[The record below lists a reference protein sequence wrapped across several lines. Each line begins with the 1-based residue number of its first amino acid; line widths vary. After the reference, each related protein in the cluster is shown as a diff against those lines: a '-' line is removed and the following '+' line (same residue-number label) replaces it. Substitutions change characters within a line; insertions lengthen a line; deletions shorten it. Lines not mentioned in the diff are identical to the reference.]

1 MKICIVSSGWVPI
14 VPGKGVL
21 YGGGIESQVYGVA
34 KALTKLCDEV
44 HLITIVSEVSAVA
57 KISEGVLYHK
67 IVLPFKNPPSESTL
81 KLGYCDLLFAYESR
95 VKHNELDVDLV
106 HCNTKFPAVAALLN
120 RSNKPI
126 VFTAHN
132 WKLWEGFKP
141 EWKSPF
147 ARFAYVLDT
156 RLERYI
162 ATRSDRVLALSRAM
176 KRGIVES
183 TGISTESVDVVPNA
197 VDAGLFSPEDVE
209 RTSSILYV
217 GRITAEKGIDIL
229 VRAMPLIIKEIH
241 DVQLIIVGPRKY
253 GLERGGFAEKIQQ
266 LIKRLNIE
274 ERVIFAGTVAI
285 SELIK
290 IYSQATVLC
299 LPAVWQ
305 EPFGLVLI
313 EAMACE
319 TPVVGTCVGG
329 IPEVISESQAGLLA
343 RPRDVRELAQAI
355 VQILADSKLAR
366 RLGRNG
372 RRAVL
377 EKYTFDRVA
386 QQVYPIYAD
395 ILK

>member
-1 MKICIVSSGWVPI
+1 MPI

-21 YGGGIESQVYGVA
+21 YGGGIESQVYGLA

-44 HLITIVSEVSAVA
+44 HLITIFSEMSSI
-57 KISEGVLYHK
+57 KTSEGIVYHQ
-67 IVLPFKNPPSESTL
+67 IVVPSKDLPSESML
-81 KLGYCDLLFAYESR
+81 KLAYCDLLFAYKSR

-120 RSNKPI
+120 RRNGPI

-147 ARFAYVLDT
+147 ARSAYVMDT

-162 ATRSDRVLALSRAM
+162 ATKSDRVLALSNAM
-176 KRGIVES
+176 KRGIIKS
-183 TGISTESVDVVPNA
+183 TNILSEKVNVVPNA
-197 VDAGLFSPEDVE
+197 VDATLFCPEDVE
-209 RTSSILYV
+209 RTNAILYV
-217 GRITAEKGIDIL
+217 GRITAEKGIDVL

-241 DVQLIIVGPRKY
+241 DAQLIIVGPQKY
-253 GLERGGFAEKIQQ
+253 GLERGGFAEKIRQ
-266 LIKRLNIE
+266 LIKKSNIE
-274 ERVIFAGTVAI
+274 HHVIFTGTVSI
-285 SELIK
+285 SELIRA
-290 IYSQATVLC
+290 YSQASVLC

-319 TPVVGTCVGG
+319 TPVVGTRVGG
-329 IPEVISESQAGLLA
+329 ISEVISESQGGLLVKPHEA
-343 RPRDVRELAQAI
+343 KELAQAI
-355 VQILADSKLAR
+355 IQVLSDSNLAR
-366 RLGRNG
+366 RLGKNG
-372 RRAVL
+372 RKAVL
-377 EKYTFDRVA
+377 EKYAFNRVA
-386 QQVYPIYAD
+386 QQVYSIYAD